1 MFGMSKKIIA
11 SSVVSDAMRIKGNV
25 ESLSELYVDGVIEGP
40 VRAKILIVGVNGRV
54 KTSGIEAEKVVV
66 HGLVEGDIN
75 AVSVYLGA
83 TARIQGNI
91 AHKDISIEN
100 GAFINGDLK
109 QKRG

>member
-11 SSVVSDAMRIKGNV
+11 SSVVSDAMKIKGSV
-25 ESLSELYVDGVIEGP
+25 ESESELYVDGLLEGP
-40 VRAKILIVGVNGRV
+40 VKSKILVVGVNGRI
-54 KTSGIEAEKVVV
+54 KTPGITAEKVVV
-66 HGLVEGDIN
+66 HGLVEGDID

-83 TARIQGNI
+83 TARINGNI
-91 AHKDISIEN
+91 HHKDISIEN

>member
-11 SSVVSDAMRIKGNV
+11 SSVISDAMRIKGNV
-25 ESLSELYVDGVIEGP
+25 ESASELYVDGLIEGS
-40 VRAKILIVGVNGRV
+40 VKAKILIVGVNGRI
-54 KTSGIEAEKVVV
+54 KTNGIDAEKVVV
-66 HGLVEGDIN
+66 HGLIDGDID

-83 TARIQGNI
+83 TARINGNI
-91 AHKDISIEN
+91 SHKDISIEN